1 MLTIHPTP
9 AETWM
14 WHTFGYGATVT
25 SVKVKRDAATGQS
38 AGFGFVEF
46 PTTFEAEQVLIGY
59 QVCHRTSTVARS
71 NTTDPPPPPPPPTH
85 THTQHE

>member
-1 MLTIHPTP
+1 MLTIHPAP

-59 QVCHRTSTVARS
+59 QVCHCTSTVDRS
-71 NTTDPPPPPPPPTH
+71 NTTHTH
-85 THTQHE
+85 THTPRPKA